1 MNINLMSF
9 SMKKLE
15 LQPRRNRKFGI
26 IRSTRMVSLTPE
38 VLAFIWWAVRQ
49 KSRPRARICC
59 SLPSAVGAL
68 DACALDNAP
77 QISLQTPTASQIWVK
92 VLHPVSAVKV
102 ICSRSC
108 RASLKRVWI
117 WLAHLHWASD
127 DQTQHTAHSTFYITG
142 GFEYWPWVTWWQVLL
157 VISVEIS
164 STHTHTHTLRLL
176 FEITECLKT
185 KREKYCSQTP
195 IQTHFYVVVE
205 IISNFCCSQCC

>member
-38 VLAFIWWAVRQ
+38 VLASICWAVRQ
-49 KSRPRARICC
+49 KNRPRASICC
-59 SLPSAVGAL
+59 SPPSAVGAL

-92 VLHPVSAVKV
+92 GLHSVSAVKV

-117 WLAHLHWASD
+117 WLVHLHWASD

-142 GFEYWPWVTWWQVLL
+142 GFEYWLWVTWWKVLL

-164 STHTHTHTLRLL
+164 STHTHTHSDFYCRKRSVWRPRERNIALKYQYRHIFMLL
-176 FEITECLKT
+176 WK
-185 KREKYCSQTP
+185 S
-195 IQTHFYVVVE
+195 
-205 IISNFCCSQCC
+205 ISNFCCSQSC